1 MSPSSRPTIGI
12 TSYWAPVTLGSWR
25 AGATVTFQGYIEGT
39 RLAGGRPIVIPAD
52 PHLIDHPEDMIAML
66 DGIVFVGGDDVA
78 PEEYG
83 AERHARTGPRHERRD
98 AVELALARCALER
111 DVPLLAICRGFQLL
125 NVARGG
131 TLVQH
136 LDDVLD
142 QAPHR
147 ADDTTYGRHEVTT
160 VDGTRLRQIVGERA
174 EVFSHH
180 HQGVDRVGDGLVA
193 AAHAHD
199 GIVEGVEDPTRRF
212 AVGVLWHPDAEPDTG
227 GASLFEALV
236 SSAR

>member
-1 MSPSSRPTIGI
+1 MSRPTIGI

-52 PHLIDHPEDMIAML
+52 PLLIDDPDDVLRML

-78 PEEYG
+78 PELYG
-83 AERHARTGPRHERRD
+83 AERHPRTGSRHERRD
-98 AVELALARCALER
+98 AVELSLMRRALDR
-111 DVPLLAICRGFQLL
+111 DLPLLAICRGFQVL

-136 LDDVLD
+136 LGDVLD

-147 ADDTTYGRHEVTT
+147 ADDANYGRHHVTT
-160 VDGTRLRQIVGERA
+160 VEGSRLRAILGERA
-174 EVFSHH
+174 HVYSHH
-180 HQGVDRVGDGLVA
+180 HQGADALGDGLVA
-193 AAHAHD
+193 AAHADD
-199 GIVEGVEDPTRRF
+199 GIVEALEDPARRF
-212 AVGVLWHPDAEPDTG
+212 AVGVLWHPDAEADAG
-227 GASLFEALV
+227 GAPLFEALV
-236 SSAR
+236 SSTR

>member
-1 MSPSSRPTIGI
+1 LSRPTIGI

-52 PHLIDHPEDMIAML
+52 PHLIEHPEDMVEML

-83 AERHARTGPRHERRD
+83 AERHARTGPRHDRRD

-136 LDDVLD
+136 LEDTLD
-142 QAPHR
+142 PLPHR

-160 VDGTRLRQIVGERA
+160 VEGSRLRGIVGERA

-180 HQGVDRVGDGLVA
+180 HQGVDRIGDGLVA

-199 GIVEGVEDPTRRF
+199 GIVEGVEDPSRRF
-212 AVGVLWHPDAEPDTG
+212 AIGVLWHPDAEPDAG